1 MPSKSLSQPPPP
13 PSQPAKPSA
22 FRLLI
27 LSPSPPNNT
36 TTPPLRPF
44 LEAITGSRPSDD
56 VASFAGYTSHPPLRL
71 RTKYYAANVG
81 IWCDELP
88 LTVTLEHGNADG
100 GKKAVA
106 TAEASGKVSSES
118 ESEPVTLSHW
128 REQMLSSEAAE
139 VRAVIGGIILVLPLV
154 TSQLPNAEVLR
165 SYVSP
170 IETVHALREAIEGE
184 SYTRDVASVV
194 VLQAMAPAVSKAK
207 LDETA
212 ERLEE
217 LCLSEEGI
225 LGWDFVAWDGQL
237 EGVATEGKD
246 GKSAMEAAEAED
258 GNRGAEDERNQ
269 FGEKTG
275 IKRVI
280 EVLEGVDWSASPD
293 LDGEHDGH
301 GDYELAELDDDDDDE
316 DADDLFSSTSKD
328 ILGNTAGLLGFD
340 QELQREIMELKM
352 SMLENDGDDS
362 DEDNR
367 EGSGRGRED
376 EDTQVE
382 QLQVLMERVVAIR
395 EAGSEMPKPEREKFA
410 RREIGRIMREMG

>member
-1 MPSKSLSQPPPP
+1 MPSKSPSQPQPPPP
-13 PSQPAKPSA
+13 PSQPTKPSA

-36 TTPPLRPF
+36 STPPLRPF

-71 RTKYYAANVG
+71 RTKYYAADVG

-88 LTVTLEHGNADG
+88 LTVTLEHGDADG

-106 TAEASGKVSSES
+106 TAEASGKVS

-139 VRAVIGGIILVLPLV
+139 VRAVIGGIILVLPV
-154 TSQLPNAEVLR
+154 ATPQSPNAETLR
-165 SYVSP
+165 SYVSLV
-170 IETVHALREAIEGE
+170 ETVHALREAVEGE
-184 SYTRDVASVV
+184 SYTRDVASAV
-194 VLQAMAPAVSKAK
+194 VLQATAPAVSKAK
-207 LDETA
+207 LNETV

-237 EGVATEGKD
+237 EGAASEGKD
-246 GKSAMEAAEAED
+246 TKSAMEGAEAED

-280 EVLEGVDWSASPD
+280 EVLEGVDWSASPH
-293 LDGEHDGH
+293 LDGEDDGH
-301 GDYELAELDDDDDDE
+301 GDYELAELDDDDE
-316 DADDLFSSTSKD
+316 DAEGLFSSTSKD

-340 QELQREIMELKM
+340 QELQREMMELKM
-352 SMLENDGDDS
+352 SMLGDDGDDS
-362 DEDNR
+362 DENNG
-367 EGSGRGRED
+367 EGSERGRED

-395 EAGSEMPKPEREKFA
+395 EAGSEMPRPEREKFA